1 MNYKYGN
8 RTRFNKKDIT
18 ADKANDK
25 RTLQIALFSAE
36 KYWANA
42 SELKFAQSIKQEHVL
57 TRNNIEIKSQ
67 IHSNQEIQESSS
79 VEPEII
85 GLM

>member
-18 ADKANDK
+18 VDKANDK
-25 RTLQIALFSAE
+25 RTLQIALFSTE

-42 SELKFAQSIKQEHVL
+42 SELKFAQSIKQEHVS
-57 TRNNIEIKSQ
+57 E
-67 IHSNQEIQESSS
+67 
-79 VEPEII
+79 
-85 GLM
+85 